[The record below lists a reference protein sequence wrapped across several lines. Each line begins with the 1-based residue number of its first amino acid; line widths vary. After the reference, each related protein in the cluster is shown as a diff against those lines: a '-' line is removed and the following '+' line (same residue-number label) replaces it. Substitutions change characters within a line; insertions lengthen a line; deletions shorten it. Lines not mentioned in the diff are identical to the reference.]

1 MRHYPH
7 CPNKTCDYHKKAP
20 KNAGWYRHHGSYYT
34 KVNGRQPRFI
44 CNRCGR
50 TFAARTFSIDYY
62 AKRKINYTELLNQ
75 QISASGINDMARQ
88 FKCTTETVQN
98 RIRRLSHQLQGAMAL
113 YLHDHKI
120 QEDLT
125 ADGLESFVESQF
137 FPTNINLLV
146 GKKSQFIYFID
157 SYYFKRKG
165 NMTDKQK
172 EIKEELYEKAHFENR
187 APSKAFD
194 QLLDHIDSIWDRK
207 VKEKLIFDTD
217 ENPIYQGSLK
227 RHRELKKLVELHK
240 LTHRLTN
247 SREERN
253 TNNNLFPCNYCDR
266 MVRKDL
272 AEHVR
277 ETVQFA
283 RDHNCSME
291 RFTLYQFWLNFM
303 KPYRIK
309 PKDYIVSKTHCEA
322 AKIPSEKRE
331 AILKRAFKGY
341 RIDLSKVEEK
351 LTPYS
356 VRLWKNRL
364 PTPTGKLDRD
374 CLSLWLVEGCFGVRS
389 Y

>member
-1 MRHYPH
+1 MRHFPH
-7 CPNKTCDYHKKAP
+7 CPNKDCENHQNPSNNADWYTKA
-20 KNAGWYRHHGSYYT
+20 GSYRT
-34 KVNGRQPRFI
+34 KVNGKQPRFL
-44 CNRCGR
+44 CRKCKR
-50 TFAARTFSIDYY
+50 SFTSRTFSIDYF
-62 AKRKINYTELLNQ
+62 AKKKIDYQELLNQ
-75 QISASGINDMARQ
+75 QISASGINDMARK
-88 FKCTTETVQN
+88 FHCNTETVQN

-120 QEDLT
+120 QENLA

-165 NMTDKQK
+165 AMTAEQK
-172 EIKEELYEKAHFENR
+172 IVKKELYQTAYFEER
-187 APSKAFD
+187 TPSKSFD
-194 QLLDHIDSIWDRK
+194 QLLDHVERIWDK
-207 VKEKLIFDTD
+207 KEKKSLILDTD
-217 ENPIYQGSLK
+217 ENPIYQWSCK
-227 RHRELKKLVELHK
+227 RHEGLKKAMESKEFL
-240 LTHRLTN
+240 HRLTN
-247 SREERN
+247 SKVERN
-253 TNNNLFPCNYCDR
+253 TDNKLFPCNYCDR

-309 PKDYIVSKTHCEA
+309 PKKEGMAKTHAEA
-322 AKIPSEKRE
+322 AKIPLKKRE
-331 AILKRAFKGY
+331 AVLKRAFKGF
-341 RIDLSKVEEK
+341 RVELEEVEEK

-356 VRLWKNRL
+356 KRLWVNSL
-364 PTPTGKLDRD
+364 PTPTGKQNR
-374 CLSLWLVEGCFGVRS
+374 WLPKFMAA
-389 Y
+389 

>member
-1 MRHYPH
+1 LPKQDMRLSQKGSQK
-7 CPNKTCDYHKKAP
+7 CRLVQT
-20 KNAGWYRHHGSYYT
+20 HGSYYT

-217 ENPIYQGSLK
+217 ENPIYQGSMK

-309 PKDYIVSKTHCEA
+309 RKDYVVSKTHCEA

-356 VRLWKNRL
+356 VK
-364 PTPTGKLDRD
+364 TLDEQVTHPHR
-374 CLSLWLVEGCFGVRS
+374 
-389 Y
+389 